1 MGHIKQ
7 ILIDTGAEDVAII
20 PDSVRREAALEDAQR
35 LLELEAE
42 RTLADEQMDALAGYT
57 KVSLQRDEEV
67 TDIL

>member
-1 MGHIKQ
+1 MGRIKS
-7 ILIDTGAEDVAII
+7 IIIDTGVEDVAII

-35 LLELEAE
+35 LLEAETE

>member
-1 MGHIKQ
+1 MGEIKQ
-7 ILIDTGAEDVAII
+7 IIIDTGVEDVAII

-35 LLELEAE
+35 LLEAETE

>member
-1 MGHIKQ
+1 MGKIKQ
-7 ILIDTGAEDVAII
+7 IIVDTGVEDVAII

-35 LLELEAE
+35 LLEAETE